1 LIVNED
7 TAEVPLYLSIIVL
20 RSLQHSVDVPDF
32 VGKPRSGTWTGAAPT
47 GENSRVWSVAP
58 KV

>member
-1 LIVNED
+1 LVVNED
-7 TAEVPLYLSIIVL
+7 TAEVPLFIVL
-20 RSLQHSVDVPDF
+20 RSQQHAVDVPDF
-32 VGKPRSGTWTGAAPT
+32 VGKQRSGTWTGAAPT